1 MPNNVP
7 IVEPAPDA
15 PELVHAAFA
24 AIAPGSAVVT
34 VARDSR
40 VVVDL
45 KEQP

>member
-7 IVEPAPDA
+7 IVGPAPDA
-15 PELVHAAFA
+15 RELVHAAFA
-24 AIAPGSAVVT
+24 AIAPGSVVVT